1 MSGEPDAPAPA
12 ARPGAGTPPVVELEG
27 AAFAY
32 GGAPV
37 LTGVT
42 GTLAPGR
49 ALALVGPNGSGKT
62 TLLRALLGM
71 VDIVAGRVRVAGA
84 APGRARPGSL
94 GYVPQISDLDP
105 DFPVTALE
113 VVLMGTYSRLGLLR
127 RPGPALRARCR
138 EALDAVGLGDAAARR
153 FGTLSGG
160 QRQRVLLARCVAAR
174 PELVLLDEPFNGLDQ
189 PNRDALLRILTD
201 LKNDGV
207 GVVVSTHDL
216 VLAREVCEQVAL
228 LAGRQIAF
236 GPRQEVLVPRLVEEA
251 YGSSGADRLLDL
263 GVR

>member
-71 VDIVAGRVRVAGA
+71 VDIVAGRVRVAD
-84 APGRARPGSL
+84 RKS
-94 GYVPQISDLDP
+94 
-105 DFPVTALE
+105 T
-113 VVLMGTYSRLGLLR
+113 RL
-127 RPGPALRARCR
+127 
-138 EALDAVGLGDAAARR
+138 
-153 FGTLSGG
+153 
-160 QRQRVLLARCVAAR
+160 
-174 PELVLLDEPFNGLDQ
+174 N
-189 PNRDALLRILTD
+189 
-201 LKNDGV
+201 
-207 GVVVSTHDL
+207 
-216 VLAREVCEQVAL
+216 
-228 LAGRQIAF
+228 
-236 GPRQEVLVPRLVEEA
+236 
-251 YGSSGADRLLDL
+251 SSHP
-263 GVR
+263 

>member
-138 EALDAVGLGDAAARR
+138 AALDAVGLEHAAARR

-160 QRQRVLLARCVAAR
+160 
-174 PELVLLDEPFNGLDQ
+174 
-189 PNRDALLRILTD
+189 
-201 LKNDGV
+201 
-207 GVVVSTHDL
+207 
-216 VLAREVCEQVAL
+216 
-228 LAGRQIAF
+228 
-236 GPRQEVLVPRLVEEA
+236 
-251 YGSSGADRLLDL
+251 
-263 GVR
+263 